1 VSGATYIDP
10 VIYPF
15 GSAAG
20 LDVDPVYAQVR
31 DAPGMI
37 RIKLPYGE
45 PAWLAVRYDD
55 VRLVLGDR
63 RFSRAMA
70 IEADVPRMTPSKL
83 DSGIIVKDPPDHTR
97 LRRLVAKAFTQ
108 RRVEQSRVRIR
119 VLAAELVA
127 AMVARGMP
135 VDLVEHFALSL
146 PVAVICE
153 LIGVPLADRPRFRAW
168 SDAFLSTNTTTAQQF
183 QANRAGFREYMS
195 GLIAARRAAPADDL
209 MTALIEAR
217 DEHDRLSE
225 LELIDMCNGL
235 LVAGHET
242 TASHIPNFVHV
253 LLAHPERL
261 AELCADLELI
271 PAAVEELMRFVPLG
285 YGPGFPRYATEDLEV
300 GGVLVR
306 AGEPVVVDLASANR
320 DPRQFTDPDVLRFDR
335 AENQHLGFG
344 HGVHHCLGA
353 QLARVELQ
361 EGLRA
366 LLSGMPTLRV
376 AGEVVWK
383 IEMPV
388 RGAQRMP
395 IAW

>member
-1 VSGATYIDP
+1 MTHIEP
-10 VIYPF
+10 VNYPF
-15 GSAAG
+15 DSAAG
-20 LDVDPVYAQVR
+20 LDLDPAYAKAR
-31 DAPGMI
+31 DAPGML

-70 IEADVPRMTPSKL
+70 ITADVPRMTPSKL

-97 LRRLVAKAFTQ
+97 LRKLVAKAFTL

-119 VLAAELVA
+119 VLAEELVD
-127 AMVARGMP
+127 AMVAGGAP

-153 LIGVPLADRPRFRAW
+153 LIGVPVADRPKFRAW
-168 SDAFLSTNTTTAQQF
+168 SDAFLSTNKTTAEQF
-183 QANRAGFREYMS
+183 VANRAGFREYMS

-225 LELIDMCNGL
+225 LELTDMCNGL

-253 LLAHPERL
+253 LLAHPEKL
-261 AELCADLELI
+261 AELRADLDLM
-271 PAAVEELMRFVPLG
+271 PAAVEELMRFVPLS
-285 YGPGFPRYATEDLEV
+285 YGPGFPRYATEDIEI

-306 AGEPVVVDLASANR
+306 AGEPVVVDFASANR
-320 DPRQFTDPDVLRFDR
+320 DSRQFENPDELRFDR
-335 AENQHLGFG
+335 EANPHLGFG

-361 EGLRA
+361 EGMRA
-366 LLSGMPTLRV
+366 LLSKLPNLRID
-376 AGEVVWK
+376 GDIVWK

-395 IAW
+395 IGW

>member
-1 VSGATYIDP
+1 VSGTAHLEP
-10 VIYPF
+10 VTYPF
-15 GSAAG
+15 SSAVG
-20 LDVDPVYAQVR
+20 LDLDPAYAKAR
-31 DAPGMI
+31 DTPGLMRI
-37 RIKLPYGE
+37 RLPYGE

-70 IEADVPRMTPSKL
+70 IEADVPRMTPGKL

-97 LRRLVAKAFTQ
+97 LRRLVAKAFTV
-108 RRVEQSRVRIR
+108 RRVELSRTRVRE
-119 VLAAELVA
+119 LAERLVDA
-127 AMVARGMP
+127 LVARGMP

-153 LIGVPLADRPRFRAW
+153 LLGVPVADRPKFRAW
-168 SDAFLSTNTTTAQQF
+168 SDAFLSTNKATAEQF
-183 QANRAGFREYMS
+183 AANRAGFRAYMS
-195 GLIAARRAAPADDL
+195 GLVAARRAAPADDL

-217 DEHDRLSE
+217 DQHDRLSE
-225 LELIDMCNGL
+225 LELVDMCMGL

-253 LLAHPERL
+253 LLAHPDRL
-261 AELCADLELI
+261 AELRADPGLT
-271 PAAVEELMRFVPLG
+271 PAAVEELMRFTPLT
-285 YGPGFPRYATEDLEV
+285 YGPGFPRYATEDMEV

-306 AGEPVVVDLASANR
+306 AGEPVVIDIASANR
-320 DPRQFTDPDVLRFDR
+320 DPRQFEDADELRFDR
-335 AENQHLGFG
+335 GENPHLGFG

-366 LLSGMPTLRV
+366 LLNKLPNLRIDGDV
-376 AGEVVWK
+376 TWK
-383 IEMPV
+383 LEMPV

-395 IAW
+395 IGW